1 MCFAQ
6 PGEARPSF
14 EIVFGA
20 GFGQMRAAVSDIPPA
35 IYSRRDLNLFVASRF
50 IATCAM
56 QVQSVA
62 IGWQIY
68 DMARTPLALGL
79 VGICQFLPMFLL
91 TLPAGDIT
99 DRTNQR
105 RVYALAAAL
114 QGLCSALFLGLT
126 MFMPHTIWPFYLVLV
141 LFGAA
146 RGFAGPSGGS
156 LLPFLVE
163 REYLPRAISFN
174 SSAFTAAVI
183 AGPALGGFLY
193 ALGPLA
199 VYAICILGFLVAAL
213 IVMRLGGRRFVPEA
227 TEAGQFARVAQG
239 VRFVRDRPVILGA
252 LSLDLFA
259 VLLGGATALLPVYA
273 RDILHVGPIG
283 LGFLRSAPAAGA
295 FAVAFS
301 LTRRPIQGRVG
312 AKMFVAVA
320 IFGLATVLFGLSTW
334 FPLSLVALFVLG
346 ASDMVSV
353 NIRASLVQ
361 LATPDAM
368 RGRVSA
374 VNMLFI
380 GASNE
385 LGEFE
390 SGVTAALFGTVPAVA
405 LGGIGTLLVVA
416 AWMKFF
422 PPLRAVNRFSDVAVS
437 I

>member
-1 MCFAQ
+1 
-6 PGEARPSF
+6 
-14 EIVFGA
+14 
-20 GFGQMRAAVSDIPPA
+20 MRSAVREIPPTL
-35 IYSRRDLNLFVASRF
+35 YSRRDLTLFVASRF

-56 QVQSVA
+56 QIQSVA

-68 DMARTPLALGL
+68 EKARTPLALGL
-79 VGICQFLPMFLL
+79 VGLCQFLPMFLL

-99 DRTNQR
+99 DRYNQR
-105 RVYALAAAL
+105 RVYALAATL
-114 QGLCSALFLGLT
+114 QGFCSALFLALT
-126 MFMPHTIWPFYLVLV
+126 LLTRHAVWPFYLVLV

-163 REYLPRAISFN
+163 EQQLPRAISVN

-199 VYAICILGFLVAAL
+199 VYAICIAGFAAAAL
-213 IVMRLGGRRFVPEA
+213 IVAGLGGRRFIAEP
-227 TEAGQFARVAQG
+227 TEASPFERVAEG
-239 VRFVRDRPVILGA
+239 VQFVRDRPVVLGA
-252 LSLDLFA
+252 ISLDLFA

-295 FAVAFS
+295 FAVAFY
-301 LTRRPIQGRVG
+301 LTHHQIRSRVG

-320 IFGLATVLFGLSTW
+320 VFGLATIVFGLSTW

-353 NIRASLVQ
+353 NIRSSLIQ

-390 SGVTAALFGTVPAVA
+390 SGTTAALLGTVPAVA
-405 LGGIGTLLVVA
+405 LGGIGTLLVVM
-416 AWMKFF
+416 AWAKLF
-422 PPLRAVNRFSDVAVS
+422 PPLRVVNRFSDVAVS
-437 I
+437 S